1 MKGKEGRRRMRA
13 RATGA
18 LPKLLRMLPEGA
30 GRGLCVAIGLG
41 GYVLVGRDRRLA
53 SENLA
58 RVHPDWSRDRIRR
71 TAREVFKEIGRN
83 AYDFLRY
90 PDLSEAAR
98 DSLVETEGAEHLDRA
113 LAAGRGALVVTAH
126 LGCWELLAASLARA
140 GYPLKALARPL
151 REERLDRMLRRHRA
165 RMGVETLSSKALPI
179 QAVRHL
185 RQGGVLGVLIDQRIR
200 HGGTWVTFLG
210 QPTRLTDAPARLALT
225 TGSPLVP
232 MGIRRRAGGHHQV
245 TVLPAVAPRESGD
258 AVERLTQTLATA
270 MEGLIREAP
279 EQWIWIHPRWGDA
292 PPARNAGR
300 PGTGDPAAP
309 REEDLCV
316 SR

>member
-1 MKGKEGRRRMRA
+1 MYGKEGRRRLRA
-13 RATGA
+13 GATGVLPGILRA
-18 LPKLLRMLPEGA
+18 LPESW

-41 GYVLVGRDRRLA
+41 GYLVVGRDRRLA
-53 SENLA
+53 ARNLA
-58 RVHPDWSRDRIRR
+58 RVHPDWDRGRIRR
-71 TAREVFKEIGRN
+71 TSREVFREIGRN

-90 PDLSEAAR
+90 PDLSEAAK
-98 DSLVETEGAEHLDRA
+98 DALVRIEGREHLDRA
-113 LAAGRGALVVTAH
+113 LAGGRGAILVTAH
-126 LGCWELLAASLARA
+126 LGCWELLAAGLARA

-151 REERLDRMLRRHRA
+151 REARLDRMLRRHRV
-165 RMGVETLSSKALPI
+165 RMGVETLSSKTLPV

-232 MGIRRRAGGHHQV
+232 VGIRRLPGHRHEI
-245 TVLPAVAPRESGD
+245 TVLPALAPRESGD
-258 AVERLTQTLATA
+258 AVERLTQDLAA
-270 MEGLIREAP
+270 AAEGLIRRAP
-279 EQWIWIHPRWGDA
+279 EQWIWIHPRWNDA
-292 PPARNAGR
+292 PPAQAAT
-300 PGTGDPAAP
+300 PPASGP
-309 REEDLCV
+309 SKEEDLCV